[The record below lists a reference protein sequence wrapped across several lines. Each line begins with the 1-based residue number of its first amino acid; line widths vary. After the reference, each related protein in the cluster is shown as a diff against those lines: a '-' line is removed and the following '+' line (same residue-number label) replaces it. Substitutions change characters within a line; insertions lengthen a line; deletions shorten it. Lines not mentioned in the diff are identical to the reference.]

1 MPLVEVVLR
10 NRKDAQAVVLRG
22 KLEVVESGEELHCD
36 VESVAAGKS
45 LKVDSHLELAEL
57 GK

>member
-10 NRKDAQAVVLRG
+10 SRKDAQVVVLGG

-45 LKVDSHLELAEL
+45 LKFDSHLEQVEL